1 MQRGEARRSQGGC
14 PQGPSAPRPFLPSP
28 CRSRSHQL
36 QDLQDR
42 SVLEARRVPQ
52 LIRAQILFH
61 LYKRCVDFSLEK

>member
-1 MQRGEARRSQGGC
+1 MQRGEARRSQGGRL
-14 PQGPSAPRPFLPSP
+14 QGPSAPRPFLPGP

-42 SVLEARRVPQ
+42 GALEAQRIPQ

-61 LYKRCVDFSLEK
+61 LDERGVDFSLEK